1 MIWIFWEVILKF
13 TYRLDNDKITSQ
25 IMSMHRFFKL
35 NFKSGILNKK
45 LVFIIHA
52 IKFLTS
58 NISLD
63 QKIVNNYGFY
73 IQACG
78 NINYI

>member
-25 IMSMHRFFKL
+25 IMSMYRFFKL